1 MIEQLLI
8 KKTLKAGDT
17 VWVEGSIQNS
27 PLPTVLLEEVRLA
40 TGTVE
45 VLRGSKDES
54 SSKLIFVAKKVEEKN
69 EITTTTSQSKVESGE
84 VLKSVPSPKQLH
96 PHNKPQLVRRKR

>member
-17 VWVEGSIQNS
+17 VWLEGSIESS
-27 PLPTVLLEEVRLA
+27 PLPAVLLEEARLG

-45 VLRGSKDES
+45 VLKGSKDES
-54 SSKLIFVAKKVEEKN
+54 PGKLIFVAKRVEETDKT
-69 EITTTTSQSKVESGE
+69 TTTTSQSIVESGE
-84 VLKSVPSPKQLH
+84 VVKPKPKLI
-96 PHNKPQLVRRKR
+96 RRKR

>member
-27 PLPTVLLEEVRLA
+27 PLPAVLLEEVRLK

-45 VLRGSKDES
+45 VLKGSKDES
-54 SSKLIFVAKKVEEKN
+54 PSKLIFVAKKVEEADN
-69 EITTTTSQSKVESGE
+69 TTTTTSQSIIESGE
-84 VLKSVPSPKQLH
+84 VVKP
-96 PHNKPQLVRRKR
+96 KPQLVRRKKK